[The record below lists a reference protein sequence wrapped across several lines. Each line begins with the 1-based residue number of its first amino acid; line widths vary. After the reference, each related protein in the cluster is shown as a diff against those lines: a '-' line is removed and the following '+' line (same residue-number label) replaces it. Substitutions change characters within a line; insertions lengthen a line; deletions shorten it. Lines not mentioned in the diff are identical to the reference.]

1 MTNFWTLVL
10 NFYPNGSW
18 RQMLLYF
25 GFVLQLTRFW
35 NSRTWSS
42 SWNSRN
48 CVWTR
53 LSFKLKSSL
62 AAFPLPLLNCSVRP
76 QAAINTVR
84 IESCRSSHIV
94 SASSN
99 QEIFQI
105 QKFRT
110 KSIYSSYIS
119 TSVLYIIIGSKFLSL
134 NCSHFSSNFLHHC
147 YLAGRMGSSIFMNT
161 CGNRISSIHWNSK
174 EWLKTFHEKFH
185 EY

>member
-1 MTNFWTLVL
+1 MVL
-10 NFYPNGSW
+10 EGKCY
-18 RQMLLYF
+18 YF

-48 CVWTR
+48 CVYWTC

-62 AAFPLPLLNCSVRP
+62 AGFPLPLLNCSVRP

-119 TSVLYIIIGSKFLSL
+119 TSAYHWLKILEPKLLTVQQLFPAPLLPGWKDGLK
-134 NCSHFSSNFLHHC
+134 
-147 YLAGRMGSSIFMNT
+147 IFMNT
-161 CGNRISSIHWNSK
+161 CGNCISSIAAFTETPKNGWRLVMRSFMNTSPVHD
-174 EWLKTFHEKFH
+174 KFH